1 MATFGSMTYFL
12 KVGQEPTKCENECDA
27 WQIQLL
33 TQKNCSEKSCMLPFP
48 NDLKHFPVCPTFHL
62 TTIVQNVGYNWTIL

>member
-12 KVGQEPTKCENECDA
+12 KVGQEAAKCKKECDA

-33 TQKNCSEKSCMLPFP
+33 TVS
-48 NDLKHFPVCPTFHL
+48 
-62 TTIVQNVGYNWTIL
+62 

>member
-12 KVGQEPTKCENECDA
+12 KVGQEPQNAKMTDA

-33 TQKNCSEKSCMLPFP
+33 TMS
-48 NDLKHFPVCPTFHL
+48 
-62 TTIVQNVGYNWTIL
+62 

>member
-12 KVGQEPTKCENECDA
+12 KVGQELAKYENDCDA

-33 TQKNCSEKSCMLPFP
+33 TVS
-48 NDLKHFPVCPTFHL
+48 
-62 TTIVQNVGYNWTIL
+62 